1 VEKNLFVTNQGG
13 IEPPGFLTEC
23 LIFKFVCSFPP
34 VANQNPCLDNG
45 ERNDTSNHPRML
57 TGVARLVGYCTHEP
71 VEPIDRVEGGAVVV
85 VDGGAVAWGQLRSLK
100 SQDLP
105 LSLLAVTLLSHL
117 IIFLVRSA
125 LVPATRFR
133 NSKHRFNPSG

>member
-1 VEKNLFVTNQGG
+1 MMGGCEKEEERSRRFVTNQGG

-105 LSLLAVTLLSHL
+105 LSFLAVTPTLPSYNLLGQ
-117 IIFLVRSA
+117 I
-125 LVPATRFR
+125 RFGPGY
-133 NSKHRFNPSG
+133 KI